1 MDSEEDKSYIRRC
14 FELAARGT
22 GNVSPNPLVGSV
34 IVKDG
39 KILSEGYHR
48 EFGSMH
54 AEFDAITNSIES
66 VQNATLYCNLEP
78 CCHTDKNTPPCV
90 PLIVKSGITKVVIS
104 NFDPNPKVA
113 GKGVEQLKIAG
124 VKVESGVLS
133 DEGKELNRFFFKFI
147 SRKLPYISLKIA
159 QSIDR
164 KIAADDYIQTWLT
177 GKESD
182 KFVHAQRAIYDAVLV
197 GAGTINIDNPQLNV
211 RHVKGRNPVRVIVD
225 GNLSIKIESISLND
239 PERTNTWVFVSENIR
254 GDKLNKLLDKGVK
267 IIFAPSDENNIIELK
282 FILEKLAEE
291 NIVSLL
297 VEGGKSIFSGFISQ
311 NLFDEIIFIQSPKIL
326 GKGIAAF
333 DNVDEIALELY
344 SVEVLGQDLKSVY
357 KKFSG
362 D

>member
-1 MDSEEDKSYIRRC
+1 MDNEEDKAFIRKC
-14 FELAARGT
+14 FELAAKGT
-22 GNVSPNPLVGSV
+22 GNVSPNPLVGAV

-39 KILSEGYHR
+39 KILSEGFHR

-54 AEFDAITNSIES
+54 AEFDAIINAKENI
-66 VQNATLYCNLEP
+66 QNTTLYCNLEP

-90 PLIVKSGITKVVIS
+90 PLIVKSGISKVVIS

-113 GKGVEQLKIAG
+113 GRGVEQLKMAG
-124 VKVESGVLS
+124 VKVESGILS

-147 SRKLPYISLKIA
+147 STKLPYVTLKIA

-211 RHVKGRNPVRVIVD
+211 RHVNGRNPIRVIID
-225 GNLSIKIESISLND
+225 GNLSINIESLCLND
-239 PERTNTWVFVSENIR
+239 PDRTNTIVFVSENIR
-254 GDKLNKLLDKGVK
+254 GDKLNKLLDRGVK
-267 IIFAPSDENNIIELK
+267 IIFAPSDESNVIDLTFII
-282 FILEKLAEE
+282 EKLAEE

-297 VEGGKSIFSGFISQ
+297 VEGGKSVFSEFISR
-311 NLFDEIIFIQSPKIL
+311 NLFNEVIIIQSPKIL
-326 GKGIAAF
+326 GKGITAF
-333 DNVDEIALELY
+333 ENIDEIDLELY
-344 SVEVLGQDLKSVY
+344 SVEVLGQDVKTVY
-357 KKFSG
+357 KKISG